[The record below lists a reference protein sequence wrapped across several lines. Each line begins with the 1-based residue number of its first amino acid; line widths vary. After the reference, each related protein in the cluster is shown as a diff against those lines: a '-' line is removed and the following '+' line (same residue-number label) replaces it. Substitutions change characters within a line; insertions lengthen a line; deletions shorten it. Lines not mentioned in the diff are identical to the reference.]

1 MKRISCLV
9 FAVILMQSFSF
20 GQAKLATAEYQKSMQ
35 PALEIEVPFPQ
46 KTILNAIEDKFIKL
60 GYKGKETKG
69 YLTFKGV
76 VLPELG
82 AEAYDVYFNAER
94 KSKREKDFSIVTMMI
109 SSGYERFIGD
119 TTNAVVLDKAKGWL
133 NNLTPLTADYDLEL
147 QITDQDEIM
156 KKAEKKLNG
165 LIEDA
170 QDLTKKKAKLEKEIA
185 DNTTNQANQKSELE
199 KQQQVLQTLKGKRK
213 VAAVPVKTGN

>member
-9 FAVILMQSFSF
+9 FAVILMQFFSF

-35 PALEIEVPFPQ
+35 PALEIEVPFSQ
-46 KTILNAIEDKFIKL
+46 KTILNAIEDKFIKM
-60 GYKGKETKG
+60 GYKGKDTKG

-76 VLPELG
+76 VLPEFG
-82 AEAYDVYFNAER
+82 VDTYDLYFSAER
-94 KSKREKDFSIVTMMI
+94 KSKKEKDFSIVTMMI
-109 SSGYERFIGD
+109 SSGYEKFIGD
-119 TTNAVVLDKAKGWL
+119 TTNAIVLDKAKGWL
-133 NNLTPLTADYDLEL
+133 NNLTPLTAAYDLEL
-147 QITDQDEIM
+147 QITDQDDVT

-170 QDLTKKKAKLEKEIA
+170 QDLAKKKAKIEKEIA
-185 DNTTNQANQKSELE
+185 DNTTDQANQKAELE

-213 VAAVPVKTGN
+213 VNAIPAKTDN